1 MDKEKDFV
9 AELDKAFADMG
20 IDLMAIFGEEN

>member
-1 MDKEKDFV
+1 MEEEDFV

-20 IDLMAIFGEEN
+20 IDLLAIFGEDY